1 MTTYRVT
8 APDGKVYKVTPPD
21 GHEPTQEEILAKVQ
35 EQHAAQPAPK
45 DYGLDLEYT
54 GGLEGLI
61 KGDKG
66 TQLTGNSLAAGR
78 FQNALQGATFN
89 FADEVLPYVGAAID
103 PFTGRNPGMNFDE
116 RVQSYSDKTKE
127 IQRRMWE
134 ERPWETGLSQVG
146 GSLLSGGPLTRV
158 ATGTIAKFAP
168 ATGAALKAGTAGL
181 GARTAQGVVAGA
193 IGGGLAGAGA
203 GEDLTSR
210 IAGAGTGATLGAGI
224 GGALPVVG
232 SGLGATGRY
241 LQSTFAPGTVNA
253 ENRAAGIMGEAV
265 ARGGYR
271 PGQPGPGQQVANL
284 QSQGFPQA
292 ALADTSD
299 ELTALTGAVARSPG
313 EGRQIVGDFLR
324 GRQEGNPALGQ
335 AGGGQWSDL
344 LDDIA
349 ATVSPSVSAKRA
361 GEAVIRDRATKAK
374 PLYEKALGYG
384 PVTSPE
390 LNEIALTPGIKSMLQ
405 RGVNMA
411 KQRRELPLSF
421 KLDPDGPIPV
431 SVWHQAKQALDDAIG
446 TQSRAGSKFA
456 AGSLLDVQKRL
467 LTALDDVTEGNYGIA
482 RQQFAGD
489 SASLNA
495 LNLGKDIMKTTV
507 SGEDIADS
515 LAKFGSQ
522 SEQEFFRAGAAQAL
536 RDTVASVGRKGNAAA
551 KFLNRPD
558 MQMKMQ
564 AMFGNQKEYEAFVN
578 RVMARDRMYRTY
590 NESLGG
596 SQTQG
601 RIKTEDDLTDAITG
615 GAEPTSMIG
624 ATMAGGRGGFVRAAL
639 GKLQDGS
646 TRFLS
651 EKVREQ
657 LARMLVSTD
666 PQQVRRAAQLIQQA
680 AAKAMEGQVKA
691 SSRRA
696 GGLQGVLQPAFN
708 AVGQPTRQEQ

>member
-1 MTTYRVT
+1 MATYRIKG
-8 APDGKVYKVTPPD
+8 PNGEVYDVTPPD
-21 GHEPTQEEILAKVQ
+21 GTEPSPEEILAKVQ

-45 DYGLDLEYT
+45 DIGLDLEYT

-61 KGDKG
+61 KGEKG
-66 TQLTGNSLAAGR
+66 TELTGNSLAAGR

-103 PFTGRNPGMNFDE
+103 PLTGRNPGMNFDE

-134 ERPWETGLSQVG
+134 ERPWETGLTQIG
-146 GSLLSGGPLTRV
+146 GSLPTGGAMTRA
-158 ATGTIAKFAP
+158 ATGTIGRFAP
-168 ATGAALKAGTAGL
+168 GAAAGLRAGTAGL
-181 GARTAQGVVAGA
+181 GARTAQGAVAGA
-193 IGGGLAGAGA
+193 IGGGAAGAGA

-210 IAGAGTGATLGAGI
+210 VAGAATGATLGAGV
-224 GGALPVVG
+224 GGALPTVT

-253 ENRAAGIMGEAV
+253 ERRAAGILGEAV

-313 EGRQIVGDFLR
+313 DGRQIVGDFLR
-324 GRQEGNPALGQ
+324 NRQEGNPALGQ

-349 ATVSPSVSAKRA
+349 STVSPSVSAKRA
-361 GEAVIRDRATKAK
+361 GEAVIRDRATKAE
-374 PLYEKALGYG
+374 PLYKKALGYG

-390 LNEIALTPGIKSMLQ
+390 LNEIALTPGVKSMLQ

-431 SVWHQAKQALDDAIG
+431 AVWHQAKQALDDAIG
-446 TQSRAGSKFA
+446 TQSRSGSKYA
-456 AGSLLDVQKRL
+456 AGSLLDVQRRL

-489 SASLNA
+489 SATLNA
-495 LNLGKDIMKTTV
+495 LNLGKDIMKTSVTA
-507 SGEDIADS
+507 EDMADH
-515 LAKFGSQ
+515 LAKLGSQ

-536 RDTVASVGRKGNAAA
+536 RDTVTRVGRKGNASA

-558 MQMKMQ
+558 IQLKMRALFNTQ
-564 AMFGNQKEYEAFVN
+564 NEYEAFVN

-590 NESLGG
+590 SELGG
-596 SQTQG
+596 SPTQG
-601 RIKTEDDLTDAITG
+601 RLQTEGDLTDAITG
-615 GAEPTSMIG
+615 GAEPTSLIG
-624 ATMAGGRGGFVRAAL
+624 ATAAGGRSGFVRAMI

-651 EKVREQ
+651 EKVRTE

-680 AAKAMEGQVKA
+680 AAKAMEGQVKS

-708 AVGQPTRQEQ
+708 AVGQPDGQER